1 MANFQLFKNKI
12 LDIEGSY
19 QNNPA
24 DRGNYNKDGEL
35 VGTNFGIAAFTYE
48 RWYGKT
54 ATENAMLSL
63 TKNDALEIFEGHFWL
78 RNRIDEIESQ
88 VIAEIICDGI
98 INHGTGS
105 RTKKG
110 GVHLAQVALNELGEN
125 LTVDGILGSKTL
137 AAINRQ
143 AEIRLGKLH
152 NRYRELRIE
161 YYHAIVDS
169 KPSQS
174 VFLQGWMK
182 RMDEFPSLP
191 EMPVADVSPPT
202 LPEKIATDAFYTLK
216 GLTKV
221 VHSPSARREWALISG
236 LICLT
241 VFVALLTTSLARR

>member
-1 MANFQLFKNKI
+1 MADFQLFKNKI
-12 LDIEGSY
+12 LDIEGGY

-48 RWYGKT
+48 RWYGKK
-54 ATENAMLSL
+54 ATEAAMRSL
-63 TKNDALEIFEGHFWL
+63 TKADALEIFEGHFWL
-78 RNRIDEIESQ
+78 RHRIDEIESQ
-88 VIAEIICDGI
+88 QIAEIICDGI

-125 LTVDGILGSKTL
+125 LTVDGVLGSKTL

-143 AEIRLGKLH
+143 AAAQKGKLH
-152 NRYRELRIE
+152 NRYRQLRIE
-161 YYHAIVDS
+161 YYHAIVAS

-182 RMDEFPSLP
+182 RMDDFPLLP
-191 EMPVADVSPPT
+191 EEAVVEVAPPS
-202 LPEKIATDAFYTLK
+202 LPEKIATDAYYTLK
-216 GLTKV
+216 GLTRV
-221 VHSPSARREWALISG
+221 VDSPSARQEWALIGG
-236 LICLT
+236 LVCLT
-241 VFVALLTTSLARR
+241 VFVSLLVSSLARR